1 MRVYIRL
8 RFPDLRLYVMLYAT
22 VQDIVMQLVET
33 QLNTH
38 MNAQG
43 ILLDGFPRDID
54 QVHSFE
60 DKVSGNYRE
69 QLF

>member
-1 MRVYIRL
+1 
-8 RFPDLRLYVMLYAT
+8 MLHVT

-60 DKVSGNYRE
+60 DKVSGNYSE
-69 QLF
+69 